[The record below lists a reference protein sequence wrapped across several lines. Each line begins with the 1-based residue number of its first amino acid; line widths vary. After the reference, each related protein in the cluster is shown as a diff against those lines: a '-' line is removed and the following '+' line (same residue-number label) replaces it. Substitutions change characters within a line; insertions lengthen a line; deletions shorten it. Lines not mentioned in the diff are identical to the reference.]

1 MAGVAREDKPRAGSD
16 LSRLP
21 AAAAEQGNAQAGEER
36 EGDGDGGVDA
46 ARAAPERAGEDEAER
61 DLAQPEA
68 DQVEE
73 RRGEG
78 GARAGEGRGE
88 HHPEGVEGEAGADDP
103 QRGHRGTGGV
113 AGV

>member
-21 AAAAEQGNAQAGEER
+21 AAAAEQGKAQAGEER

-46 ARAAPERAGEDEAER
+46 AQAAPQRAGEDEAER

-68 DQVEE
+68 DQVGE

-78 GARAGEGRGE
+78 VARDVEGRGE
-88 HHPEGVEGEAGADDP
+88 YRPEAVSAEAGPDQP
-103 QRGHRGTGGV
+103 
-113 AGV
+113 